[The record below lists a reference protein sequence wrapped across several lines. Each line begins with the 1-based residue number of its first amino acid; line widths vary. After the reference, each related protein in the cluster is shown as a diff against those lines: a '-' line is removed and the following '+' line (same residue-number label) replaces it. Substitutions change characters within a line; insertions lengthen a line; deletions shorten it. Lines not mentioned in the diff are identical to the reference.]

1 MISEFLGYVG
11 DAPEEYVVT
20 IENTTD
26 YSGTRGFVN
35 FARGKSGILNSAL
48 DIPSKIHKYAHTK
61 FFSGGQSGVIDQKE
75 APGQKYHMI
84 IKTLIQDDISFNTEA
99 LWSPSAAAS
108 VIRQTSG
115 QTMELLTGRTL
126 VNKFVSRK
134 MWGGTSPLDFTLN
147 LRFESIE
154 NNFRE
159 VVWPCVELQRMIL
172 PASGGKNTIG
182 EWFLLPP
189 GPNPFY
195 IEAIKNMQEGEVI
208 NVRIGKFISV
218 KKVVLKSMS
227 LKFSPHFLE
236 GGAPLSILATINFS
250 AFDIF
255 TKETLHEDMY
265 DINSIGG
272 DLSYT
277 SSEELP
283 GADIK

>member
-1 MISEFLGYVG
+1 MINEILGYKG
-11 DAPEEYVVT
+11 DAPEEYIVT

-26 YSGTRGFVN
+26 YSGQRGLAN
-35 FARGKSGILNSAL
+35 IAGKSFGLAGAVVGGAKKVA
-48 DIPSKIHKYAHTK
+48 DYAYKIINPDA
-61 FFSGGQSGVIDQKE
+61 QSGVIDGKE
-75 APGQKYHMI
+75 APGQKYHVV
-84 IKTLIQDDISFNTEA
+84 IKALVQDDISFNTEA
-99 LWSPSAAAS
+99 LWSPSAAVS

-126 VNKFVSRK
+126 VNRFVSRK
-134 MWGGTSPLDFTLN
+134 MWGGTTPLDFTLN
-147 LRFESIE
+147 LRFGSIE
-154 NNFRE
+154 NNFRD

-172 PASGGKNTIG
+172 PSSGGRNTIG

-195 IEAIKNMQEGEVI
+195 IKAIKSMQEGEII
-208 NVRIGKFISV
+208 NVRIGKFINV

-255 TKETLHEDMY
+255 TKETLQQDMY
-265 DINSIGG
+265 DTNSIG
-272 DLSYT
+272 DLSYKT
-277 SSEELP
+277 ENVVNEGL
-283 GADIK
+283 